1 MKIKPFVQLF
11 YIFSFVI
18 CQNRVLVLDGEED
31 YVSELGDVNLTA
43 TVYIFD
49 LFALSDFQSEPN
61 SIQINE
67 SCADINGDNE
77 INIFDVVGFVNMIL
91 NDSE

>member
-1 MKIKPFVQLF
+1 MSGNGNNGTFHDDVTTTF
-11 YIFSFVI
+11 GTV
-18 CQNRVLVLDGEED
+18 DGFC
-31 YVSELGDVNLTA
+31 SELGDVNLTA
-43 TVYIFD
+43 IVDIFD

>member
-1 MKIKPFVQLF
+1 M
-11 YIFSFVI
+11 
-18 CQNRVLVLDGEED
+18 DGFC
-31 YVSELGDVNLTA
+31 SELGDVNLTA
-43 TVYIFD
+43 TVDILD

-61 SIQINE
+61 SIQIYE

-77 INIFDVVGFVNMIL
+77 INIFDVVGLVNMIL